1 MAKWY
6 GKIGFVETKE
16 TSPGIW
22 TEDTIERPYY
32 GDVIRNTFR
41 WSQSTD
47 STNDN
52 LKLSNQ
58 ISIVADQFAYDNFR
72 SMRYLEFMGARWKIT
87 DVDSSQRPRLI
98 LSMGDV
104 YNGQ

>member
-1 MAKWY
+1 MAKWF
-6 GKIGFVETKE
+6 GKVGFVETKE

-22 TEDTIERPYY
+22 TEVVTEHYYY
-32 GDVIRNTFR
+32 GDVLRGNVR
-41 WSQSTD
+41 WSQSQD

-52 LKLSNQ
+52 LRLNNQ

-72 SMRYLEFMGARWKIT
+72 SMRYVEFMGAKWKIS
-87 DVDSSQRPRLI
+87 DVDSTQRPRLI